1 MERSKMLAFAHEI
14 MQSKRELKKK
24 KYKAQSSHEYKS
36 LASF

>member
-24 KYKAQSSHEYKS
+24 NTRLKVVMNTNH
-36 LASF
+36 

>member
-24 KYKAQSSHEYKS
+24 ITRLEVVMNTIH
-36 LASF
+36 

>member
-24 KYKAQSSHEYKS
+24 KLQGSK
-36 LASF
+36 

>member
-24 KYKAQSSHEYKS
+24 KNTRLKVVMNTNH
-36 LASF
+36 